1 MSGTEVGTRRFP
13 TPESVQLEAARA
25 LVERVVPTTA
35 SAFVLEEIPRVDGRD
50 NFEVESRGGKVI
62 LRGSSGVA
70 IASALNWYLE
80 KTVGVNVGNPL
91 EPIELPSPLPR
102 VRRRARVTTPYRHR
116 YFLNYCTF
124 SYSMAWW
131 GWDEWEKLIDWMA
144 LKGVNLPLAITGQE
158 ATWQLVLRDVGFSDE
173 QIRNFLVGPAYL
185 PWGWMGNIDLLGGPL
200 PESWIETHMELE
212 RKILARE
219 RELGMTPVLQGFT
232 GHVPESITEVVPS
245 AAIHQTGDWCAGF
258 GGTWFL
264 DPRDPLFLRMG
275 TAFIERQ
282 RELYGTDH
290 YYAADPFNEINPP
303 TRDPEFLAATGRA
316 IYEPM
321 RVADPEAVWVLQ
333 AWFLFYKSDFWRE
346 SETRA
351 LLGGVP
357 DDGMLVLD
365 LYGDAHPVWVEHEA
379 FYGKPWVWNVLY
391 NFGDQVSAHGDLPG
405 IARNLQKAISSP
417 YRGRLEG
424 IGMAM
429 EGIGYNPVIPDF
441 VLDMVWRR
449 RAPAVGQWL
458 HEYVRRRYGEPNA
471 LAWRAWQMLLA
482 TVYRTAVQTG
492 NFLVERPGFF
502 RKGVHYRSYP
512 VVPYDEGKVVR
523 AVAMLLEAA
532 PQLGESDAFR
542 YDVVNLTRQ
551 VLGHLGLPLVNA
563 LEDAFSR
570 RDLAALALVEE
581 RIVGLLGDLDTLV
594 GTRREFLLG
603 PWLEAAKSWGTT
615 DGERRLYEWNA
626 RNIVTMW
633 GTRCTEGEWEDLN
646 LYAHKQWQGMF
657 ADYYLP
663 RWTEFIARLRTSL
676 EQGTPFDRT
685 PYLNDMCAWE
695 QEWCERT
702 ESYPVEPGGDELK
715 VAGELFAK
723 YFPAEGGGLAS
734 LRVR

>member
-1 MSGTEVGTRRFP
+1 MQTAPVP
-13 TPESVQLEAARA
+13 TPASVRLEAARA
-25 LVERVVPTTA
+25 LVERVIPGA
-35 SAFVLEEIPRVDGRD
+35 AGDFVLEEIPRVDGLD
-50 NFEVESRGGKVI
+50 NFEVESRDGKVI
-62 LRGSSGVA
+62 LRGSGGVA

-80 KTVGVNVGNPL
+80 HVVGVNVGSPL
-91 EPIELPSPLPR
+91 EPIELPLPLPR
-102 VRRRARVTTPYRHR
+102 VRRRARVATPYRHR

-131 GWDEWEKLIDWMA
+131 GWSEWEKLIDWMA

-158 ATWQLVLRDVGFSDE
+158 ATWQLVLRDIGFSDE

-200 PESWIETHMELE
+200 PESWIETHIELE

-219 RELGMTPVLQGFT
+219 RALGMTPVLQGFT

-245 AAIHQTGDWCAGF
+245 AGIHQTGDWCAGF

-264 DPRDPLFLRMG
+264 DPHDPLFLRIG

-290 YYAADPFNEINPP
+290 HYAADPFNEINPP
-303 TRDPEFLAATGRA
+303 TLDPEFLKAMGRA

-321 RVADPEAVWVLQ
+321 RLADPDAVWVVQ
-333 AWFLFYKSDFWRE
+333 AWFLFYKSNFWRE
-346 SETRA
+346 PETRA

-379 FYGKPWVWNVLY
+379 FYGKPWIWNVLY

-417 YRGRLEG
+417 YHGRLEG

-441 VLDMVWRR
+441 VLDMVWRK
-449 RAPAVGQWL
+449 RAPAVGSWL
-458 HEYVRRRYGEPNA
+458 HAYVRRRYGEPNA

-492 NFLVERPGFF
+492 NFLVERPVFF
-502 RKGVHYRSYP
+502 RDGVHYRSYP

-523 AVAMLLEAA
+523 AVAMLLEEA
-532 PQLGESDAFR
+532 PRLGESDTFR

-551 VLGHLGLPLVNA
+551 VLGHLGLPLVRA
-563 LEDAFSR
+563 VEDAFSR
-570 RDLAALALVEE
+570 KDIAALELAGE
-581 RIVGLLGDLDTLV
+581 RILDLLMDLDVLV

-615 DGERRLYEWNA
+615 DAERRLYEWNA
-626 RNIVTMW
+626 RNIITMW

-657 ADYYLP
+657 AGYYLP
-663 RWTEFIARLRTSL
+663 RWREFLARLRASL
-676 EQGTPFDRT
+676 ERGTSFERA
-685 PYLNDMCAWE
+685 PYLDEMCAWE

-702 ESYPVEPGGDELK
+702 DSYPVEPCGDELA
-715 VAGELFAK
+715 VAGALFAK
-723 YFPAEGGGLAS
+723 YFPMEGGGIAS
-734 LRVR
+734 ARTR